1 MAATSSRR
9 SSKRDAGTSLKFN
22 VAQLGAKAQVVGDR
36 AKAAIKRAE
45 DEVVALRH
53 HAAQSAL
60 HWIMEHEDRV
70 KAFRG
75 WVKGSPAESAVNS
88 LFHRIEVEA
97 KPVKKAA
104 PRKAAGKTPRKST
117 RAAPA
122 RAKGNGKSRGAS
134 P

>member
-1 MAATSSRR
+1 MAATSSKR

-45 DEVVALRH
+45 GEVVALRH

-97 KPVKKAA
+97 KPVKAA
-104 PRKAAGKTPRKST
+104 PRKATGKTARKST

-122 RAKGNGKSRGAS
+122 RAKGNGKSRGAA